1 MTAATETRLPPQ
13 VRKQGQAAKDAIADV
28 EKQRAQGSQQT
39 PPVDTPPAQPEGVT
53 QTPPPEQPAPPPPK
67 NDELEQVKADLAKE
81 KQRNVSLHGINE
93 AQKREARELKER
105 IQKLEEKHAQPAA
118 TDPERGRKYLKPEE
132 REALGEQTIDTTQ
145 RIARGEVEPVADDVK
160 RLEKQIHE
168 QGHRYFLSTLTT
180 KHPEF
185 NTINS
190 DPDWLLWLGQED
202 RKTGMARQELLDRA
216 VAGQSVERTWAFFEE
231 FIRDTGYKVA
241 EPQPSGQVRTPPAA
255 KPAPSAATPPPP
267 AEPSKQKI
275 AHSRIKK
282 FFKDVA
288 NRQYSGTEAERKA
301 FTNEIALAEREGRID
316 YSR

>member
-53 QTPPPEQPAPPPPK
+53 QTPPPEQPAPPK
-67 NDELEQVKADLAKE
+67 IEETEQLRKDLEKSEHRFKTLE
-81 KQRNVSLHGINE
+81 GINK
-93 AQKREARELKER
+93 AQADENRKMRERLA
-105 IQKLEEKHAQPAA
+105 KLEEKPSAPAA

-241 EPQPSGQVRTPPAA
+241 EPQPSGPARTPPAA

-301 FTNEIALAEREGRID
+301 FTKEIALAEQEGRID